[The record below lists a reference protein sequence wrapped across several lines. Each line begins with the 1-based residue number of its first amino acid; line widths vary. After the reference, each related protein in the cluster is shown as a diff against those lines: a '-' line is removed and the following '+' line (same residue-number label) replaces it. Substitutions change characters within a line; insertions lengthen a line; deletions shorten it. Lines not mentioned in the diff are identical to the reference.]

1 MTNDTQNTSLLR
13 QRMSDD
19 MTLRKF
25 SPKTQTGYIRV
36 VKKFTQFLGRSPDT
50 ATPEDLRRY
59 QLHLVEQGISNCSQ

>member
-1 MTNDTQNTSLLR
+1 MTHDTQNISLLR

-36 VKKFTQFLGRSPDT
+36 VMNFTRFLGRSPDT
-50 ATPEDLRRY
+50 ATPEDLR
-59 QLHLVEQGISNCSQ
+59 